1 MANFGG
7 EAESEIQFLKKRAAA
22 LERNSREIDAGL
34 RWVIEALKKF
44 RGESCC
50 RLASRDDP
58 GFTRNHEELHSK
70 GRPCYR
76 VLWQDLSCEGV
87 WWDRKVKIQYR

>member
-22 LERNSREIDAGL
+22 LERDSREIDAGL
-34 RWVIEALKKF
+34 RWVIEAPKKF

-58 GFTRNHEELHSK
+58 GFTRTTKRSTRNAALAT
-70 GRPCYR
+70 GRR
-76 VLWQDLSCEGV
+76 TLAVRGFGGIE
-87 WWDRKVKIQYR
+87 R